1 MKDINTVQY
10 HPIAEKLVSILCEKT
25 QNPNPLF
32 FRVLVA
38 YYLSKMAST
47 MRCSIKT
54 LDRGVLPVNVYACNL
69 APSGFGKGHSTN
81 IMEDLVLQGFKDK
94 FIEETFEVVS
104 EKSLAQL
111 AIKRAIKKGKDEN
124 DELELV
130 KKEFERLGALA
141 FSFDSGTTAA
151 VKQMRHKL
159 LMADAG
165 SVNLEIDEIGSN
177 LLGNVDVLT
186 TFLEL
191 FDVGKIKQKLTKN
204 TNENQR
210 SEEIDGRTPTNLM
223 LFGTP
228 AKLFDSGKIEAE
240 FFSFLE
246 TGYARRC
253 IFGYSRI
260 PPKKTKASAQE
271 LYDKLVNSTAD
282 VDLEIIASNFT
293 MLADSAH
300 FKKVLDM
307 PKAVM
312 IAQLAYKQE
321 CEQKAQELPEH
332 DEIRKAELTHR
343 YFKALKLAGAYS
355 FVDGLSEVTEDNWYA
370 AVKLVEESGAA
381 FNQLLTR
388 DRNYVKLAQY
398 IAAIG
403 REVTHVDLVEDLPFY
418 RGTASQKAELMTL
431 ATAWGYKNHII
442 IKRSY
447 ADGIEF
453 LRGESLKPTDLSKLV
468 LSYSDHIA
476 ENYEA
481 TYAPFDQL
489 HKLTQLPN
497 YHWVNHHLL
506 DGYRKEENAIQGF
519 NLVVLD
525 IDDGTSMETAKMLL
539 QDYSY
544 HMYTTKRH
552 TAAYNR
558 FRIILPL
565 SHELKLDAGEFK
577 EFMRNIFEWLPFKV
591 DEQTAQRARKWL
603 TNEGQYVTNHG
614 ELLDALQFIPKTSKN
629 DERKKAL
636 TDLANLSNLER
647 WFVANTG
654 NGNRSNQLIKFAYL
668 LVDAGMDIEAVRD
681 KVIALN
687 SKLQDK
693 LDEAEIL
700 STIMVSATRH
710 FMKKQTVV

>member
-1 MKDINTVQY
+1 MKDLNTVQY

-38 YYLSKMAST
+38 YYLSKMAAT

-54 LDRGVLPVNVYACNL
+54 LDRGVVPVNVYACNL

-81 IMEDLVLQGFKDK
+81 IMEDHVLAGFKER
-94 FIEETFEVVS
+94 FLEETFEEVS
-104 EKSLAQL
+104 QKSLAKL
-111 AIKRAIKKGKDEN
+111 AIKRAIKKGKDEK

-228 AKLFDSGKIEAE
+228 AKLFDSGKIESE

-260 PPKKTKASAQE
+260 PPKKTKASAQD
-271 LYDKLVNSTAD
+271 LYDQLVNSTAD
-282 VDLEIIASNFT
+282 VDLETIAADFAL
-293 MLADSAH
+293 LADPAH
-300 FKKVLDM
+300 FKKVLAM
-307 PKAVM
+307 PKDVV

-355 FVDGLSEVTEDNWYA
+355 FIDGLSEITEANWDA
-370 AVKLVEESGAA
+370 AVKLIEESGQA

-398 IAAIG
+398 IASCG

-418 RGTASQKAELMTL
+418 RGTGSQKAELMTL

-453 LRGESLKPTDLSKLV
+453 LRGEALKPTNLDKLV
-468 LSYSDHIA
+468 VSYSDHIA
-476 ENYEA
+476 ENYEPVL
-481 TYAPFDQL
+481 APFDQL
-489 HKLTQLPN
+489 HKLTQLSN
-497 YHWVNHHLL
+497 HHWVNHHLL
-506 DGYRKEENAIQGF
+506 DNYRKEENAIPGF
-519 NLVVLD
+519 NMVVLD
-525 IDDGTSMETAKMLL
+525 IDDGTSIATAQMLL
-539 QDYSY
+539 QEYTY
-544 HMYTTKRH
+544 HIYTTKRH
-552 TAAYNR
+552 TDAHNR
-558 FRIILPL
+558 FRIVLPL
-565 SHELKLDAGEFK
+565 SHELKLDATEFK
-577 EFMRNIFEWLPFKV
+577 EFMRNVFEWLPFKV

-603 TNEGQYVTNHG
+603 THTGQYFSNKG
-614 ELLDALQFIPKTSKN
+614 ELVDALQFIPKTSKN
-629 DERKKAL
+629 DERKKQL
-636 TDLANLSNLER
+636 TDLGNLSNLER

-668 LVDAGMDIEAVRD
+668 LVDAGMDIDSVRD
-681 KVIALN
+681 KVVSLN

-710 FMKKQTVV
+710 FMKKQAGA